1 MTHVLK
7 LQMLSSQ
14 TSMVLAGDALV
25 SSFSGLCPL
34 NLENGQQY
42 QFTQHQFMQQ

>member
-7 LQMLSSQ
+7 LQMMNSQ
-14 TSMVLAGDALV
+14 TSFLSGDALV

-34 NLENGQQY
+34 NLENGGQY
-42 QFTQHQFMQQ
+42 QFTQQ